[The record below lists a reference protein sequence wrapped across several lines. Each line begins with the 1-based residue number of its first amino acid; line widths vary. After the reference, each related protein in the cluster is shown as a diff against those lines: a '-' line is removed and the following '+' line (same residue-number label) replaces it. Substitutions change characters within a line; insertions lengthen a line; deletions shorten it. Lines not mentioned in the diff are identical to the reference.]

1 MFMCC
6 CCCSTQRA
14 RARAH
19 SPDPQAQEP
28 LSPWTEVL
36 LARFNTTSVPHVRH
50 VASLTV
56 KLITNRPRTARHG
69 PPSTNHMVLD

>member
-6 CCCSTQRA
+6 CCCSTQ
-14 RARAH
+14 RAH

-36 LARFNTTSVPHVRH
+36 LARFNTTSVPQTRVPPQ
-50 VASLTV
+50 SE
-56 KLITNRPRTARHG
+56 LITRTGREPRGTDPQARITW
-69 PPSTNHMVLD
+69 SWTEV